1 MIGGAVALAISAA
14 TAPVAR
20 WLGERTGAMDNPR
33 GGLKPHP
40 MPVSYLGGLAVALG
54 VAAGF
59 LAEGWPFPWTLPVSL
74 LGLAALGLADDT
86 IGLPPAGRLLAQ
98 LGLGILLAAQ
108 GLRAD
113 PFEQQVIA
121 WIVTVAVF
129 AGAVNAANMVDGM
142 DGLASSATALS
153 ALALALVASLHDRSA
168 VLPLILGGAAI
179 GFLPYNLPP
188 ARLFLGNAGS
198 YLAGGGLAVAILLLS
213 RNPATFVG
221 AGTCLGLFG
230 LDLLASMVRRA
241 LRRERLFQPDREHLY
256 DQLLRRGFSV
266 KEVLA
271 MCVGVHLVLV
281 AIGVLITTF
290 GTAAA
295 MIAGA
300 LTWLAALVLL
310 GATGFLSREA
320 DLL

>member
-1 MIGGAVALAISAA
+1 MIGGAVALAVAAA
-14 TAPVAR
+14 TGPLVR
-20 WLGERTGAMDNPR
+20 ILGGRLGAMDNPR

-40 MPVSYLGGLAVALG
+40 QPVSYLGGLAVAAG
-54 VAAGF
+54 VAAGI
-59 LAEGWPFPWTLPVSL
+59 LAEGWPFPWALPAAL
-74 LGLAALGLADDT
+74 FGLAVLGLADDT
-86 IGLPPAGRLLAQ
+86 IGVPPAGRLATHV
-98 LGLGILLAAQ
+98 GFGVLLASQ

-113 PFEQQVIA
+113 PFEQQLIA
-121 WIVTVAVF
+121 WIVTVVVF
-129 AGAVNAANMVDGM
+129 AGAVNAVNMVDGM

-153 ALALALVASLHDRSA
+153 ALGLALVAGLQDRSV
-168 VLPLILGGAAI
+168 VLPLILAGSTI

-241 LRRERLFQPDREHLY
+241 IRREALFQPDRDHLY

-266 KEVLA
+266 REVLA
-271 MCVGVHLVLV
+271 MCAGLHLILVG
-281 AIGVLITTF
+281 IGVMLTTF
-290 GTAAA
+290 GTAGA
-295 MIAGA
+295 MIVGA
-300 LTWLAALVLL
+300 LTWLLALGLL
-310 GATGFLSREA
+310 GATGFLSREI
-320 DLL
+320 DLR